1 MHIGR
6 PRVKARIEIPLFGS
20 GVRRLCKFRAS
31 QTFTGLMARICIVRQ
46 FFVPQDPRVRREI
59 RALTGQGNSVD
70 VVCMRGPDEARRE
83 RDGLLT
89 IHRLPMTHRRAG
101 VPRYLFEYIV
111 FPLLAALYVA
121 WLDRRRRFD
130 LVQVNS
136 VPDWLVFAAIGP
148 RLRGVPVLLDLH
160 ECMPEF
166 FATKFGTT
174 RRHPAVRVLNFLE
187 QASIRFASFTIT
199 CTEQM
204 REAFVSRG
212 APGDRIAV
220 VMNSTDESTFDPTRF
235 PPRGRREGRFS
246 LISHGTIEERYGLDT
261 IIGAMSRLRGQI
273 PGLALEVYGDGSCQD
288 ELRQMVEEL
297 ELQEEVR
304 FHGYVPIDELLAAIA
319 DADAGV
325 VAMKRD
331 AFRDLTHCNKMFDLI
346 TMRRPVICSRTR
358 SVMAYFPTG
367 SLQYFDA
374 DDDADLARA
383 IDELYRYPGQSS
395 QLVQS
400 ASTTNEPYRWMHQR
414 DYYLSLV
421 HTLLGDRQVGEE
433 TQRSPTQPARLA
445 HGKRH

>member
-1 MHIGR
+1 
-6 PRVKARIEIPLFGS
+6 
-20 GVRRLCKFRAS
+20 
-31 QTFTGLMARICIVRQ
+31 MARVCVVRQ

-59 RALTGQGNSVD
+59 YALTGQGHSVD
-70 VVCMRGPDEARRE
+70 VVCMRRPGEAARE
-83 RDGLLT
+83 RDGSLR

-101 VPRYLFEYIV
+101 VPRYLFEYLA
-111 FPLLAALYVA
+111 FPLLAAVYLA
-121 WLDRRRRFD
+121 WLDLRRRFD

-148 RLRGVPVLLDLH
+148 RLRGAPVLLDLH

-166 FATKFGTT
+166 FATKFGKTV
-174 RRHPAVRVLNFLE
+174 RHPAVRALNFLE
-187 QASIRFASFTIT
+187 QASIRFATFSIT

-212 APGDRIAV
+212 ASADRIAV

-235 PPRGRREGRFS
+235 PPRRRREGRLS

-297 ELQEEVR
+297 ELQEQVT
-304 FHGYVPIDELLAAIA
+304 FHGYAPMDQLVAAIA

-346 TMRRPVICSRTR
+346 TMRRPVICSRTK
-358 SVMAYFPTG
+358 SVMAYFPNG
-367 SLQYFDA
+367 SLKYFNA

-383 IDELYRYPGQSS
+383 IDELYRCPDQSNE
-395 QLVQS
+395 LVQS
-400 ASTTNEPYRWMHQR
+400 ASATNEPYRWTYQR

-421 HTLLGDRQVGEE
+421 DTLLGERRASAQP
-433 TQRSPTQPARLA
+433 TRLPTRSARLA
-445 HGKRH
+445 HDEGY